1 MLCNDSEM
9 NTRWGYNTLPEY
21 ISQRCYCNQQLFSTG
36 VSSYSSSSSTT
47 SYSQSWSLIID
58 VKSDRLSIVIPVNSQ
73 TTKWAKKCENGLKQQ
88 IADWEALEG
97 REPSQLLSVEDYW
110 TKQRNESGPK
120 KLFLNSKQRKESP
133 RRRCILDNIQGMI
146 CDVVFTSK
154 LTDEE
159 AKWIMETAQSF
170 YLNDTRYKLL
180 ERNSVPL
187 RERSSFSD
195 DRHNEASTKIKRK
208 STLVVEYALGMLW
221 LWRECTSSSMYLQN
235 KGHDELIV
243 KAYKISGYEQFVA
256 PRSRCSSSTLLS
268 SDSLWTH
275 ITANLHGCSKW

>member
-1 MLCNDSEM
+1 M
-9 NTRWGYNTLPEY
+9 T
-21 ISQRCYCNQQLFSTG
+21 QRVQLG
-36 VSSYSSSSSTT
+36 KKYM
-47 SYSQSWSLIID
+47 
-58 VKSDRLSIVIPVNSQ
+58 NSQ

-110 TKQRNESGPK
+110 TKQRNDSGPK

-133 RRRCILDNIQGMI
+133 RSRCILDNIQGMI

-180 ERNSVPL
+180 ERSEVIRFDSISQIL
-187 RERSSFSD
+187 
-195 DRHNEASTKIKRK
+195 DRPPQSAR
-208 STLVVEYALGMLW
+208 W
-221 LWRECTSSSMYLQN
+221 
-235 KGHDELIV
+235 
-243 KAYKISGYEQFVA
+243 
-256 PRSRCSSSTLLS
+256 
-268 SDSLWTH
+268 
-275 ITANLHGCSKW
+275 

>member
-1 MLCNDSEM
+1 TPLCQKRVP
-9 NTRWGYNTLPEY
+9 TY

-36 VSSYSSSSSTT
+36 VLSSYSSSSSTT

-88 IADWEALEG
+88 NWEALEG

-133 RRRCILDNIQGMI
+133 RSRCILDNIQGMI

-187 RERSSFSD
+187 RERSSSD

-243 KAYKISGYEQFVA
+243 KAYKISGYEHFVA
-256 PRSRCSSSTLLS
+256 VRSRCSSSTLLS
-268 SDSLWTH
+268 SDSLWYPY
-275 ITANLHGCSKW
+275 NR